1 MLFPII
7 VTMVVGLI
15 ILLLANFAKKV
26 NAETSDT
33 PEASEPV
40 AKVSTITEEVA
51 IEAPTTTTKP
61 KAKKKPANK
70 KKTANKPKLNA

>member
-7 VTMVVGLI
+7 VTVLVGLT

-51 IEAPTTTTKP
+51 IEAPTTTAKP
-61 KAKKKPANK
+61 KAKKKPSNKNK
-70 KKTANKPKLNA
+70 KVNA